1 MLREKSLYLI
11 YKGNIIGITCKAC
24 LIKNMFYGSKFV
36 NRSDNKRVSQER
48 KGRLLWENILEQMV
62 SVVRRM

>member
-1 MLREKSLYLI
+1 
-11 YKGNIIGITCKAC
+11 
-24 LIKNMFYGSKFV
+24 MFYGSKFV